1 MFKIMQKLKTA
12 KHNVKD
18 WSKKYFG
25 NIHDKLTRN
34 VQKIEYVEGRLT
46 AQPNSY
52 RFQAWMHRP

>member
-1 MFKIMQKLKTA
+1 MQKLKTA
-12 KHNVKD
+12 KHNVKE